1 MNKLFVV
8 MASLVICISSCKKE
22 TVVGPKGDTGPAGA
36 NGNAN
41 VKSEGPIVIEPS
53 AWITNSDSLAW
64 TAIIFSE
71 KITQEIVDKG
81 SVEVYFK
88 KDNVWWS
95 LPYTDGDATTA
106 VGLALGKV
114 YLVKSE
120 SHGGLPEKPLKADY
134 RMVISAS
141 SANKP
146 AKTPQHQTDE
156 YFNSITAQ

>member
-8 MASLVICISSCKKE
+8 LASLAISISSCKKE
-22 TVVGPKGDTGPAGA
+22 TVVGPKGETGPAGA

-41 VKSEGPIVIEPS
+41 VKAEGPIVIEQS

-64 TAIIFSE
+64 SAIIFSE

-95 LPYTDGDATTA
+95 LPYTEGDATTA
-106 VGLALGKV
+106 VGVALGKV

-134 RMVISAS
+134 RMVITASA
-141 SANKP
+141 ANRP
-146 AKTPQHQTDE
+146 AKAPPYQNEQ
-156 YFNSITAQ
+156 YFENAITQ